1 MLLST
6 AGSALSAAVVAAAE
20 DEEFDPNTVTPG
32 VVGFVVTFLVM
43 VVVLLLV
50 LDMVRRIRRVN
61 YRAQVNEQLDAE
73 EREAELD
80 AAEADGQ
87 ATDASGEAYDQQV
100 GEAPDEPP
108 AGDEPT
114 AR

>member
-1 MLLST
+1 MLLRS
-6 AGSALSAAVVAAAE
+6 AGSVLSALSAAADE
-20 DEEFDPNTVTPG
+20 EEFDPNTVTPG

-73 EREAELD
+73 AREAELEN
-80 AAEADGQ
+80 AEADGQ
-87 ATDASGEAYDQQV
+87 ATDASGEAYDQQT

-108 AGDEPT
+108 A
-114 AR
+114 R